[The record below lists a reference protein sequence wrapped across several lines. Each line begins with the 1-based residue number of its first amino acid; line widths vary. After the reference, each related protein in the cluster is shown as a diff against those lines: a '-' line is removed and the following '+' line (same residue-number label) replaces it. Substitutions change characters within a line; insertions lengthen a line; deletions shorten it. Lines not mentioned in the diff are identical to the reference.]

1 MKTIELNVS
10 YDKLFKDDEDVRTVE
25 GSRNYTQ
32 IHFNFLTDDWKNVK
46 MKVVYFEYDN
56 GKTDAELV
64 DTDNMVTIPSRVLAL
79 QYFKVSLKGYTET
92 IDQLIP
98 TNKVDIVVDSTIE
111 PNTDIPTE
119 NKYILRSFYE
129 VAEDNYVM
137 KFLRNDGTTFEL
149 SLSNIKNDIS
159 SKADPTKF
167 DLTYDVDNGVV
178 NLTYNNEVIGTVD
191 FGEKLVLESATY
203 DKNTKSIILK
213 FTSGDII
220 TIPVSDL
227 SDIYKGGTTETTT
240 VTMTDENEIK
250 VEINEAYKVKKSD
263 VDNKVDKV
271 TGKQLSTN
279 DFTNELKTKLDGIS
293 EGANKVIVDSELSST
308 STNPVQNKVIKSAL
322 DETVKKIPTKLSQL
336 TQDSENYWSLT
347 GGINIANEID
357 LNTLRTIGNYRC
369 QSDYTANTLVNKPSD
384 LDSAFVMKI
393 YQTYGTTSYIT
404 QEIKTSE
411 KIYKRVYIVS
421 TASWGPWILT
431 SDILTTYAK
440 TSVVNNKLDKV
451 TTSSNHSQAYAKTP
465 GGGQVMW
472 NMNNTPGED
481 TIPLFDSN
489 KNLKTSTPVADN
501 DTTPKVYV
509 DEKVNN
515 VNTNVEDL
523 TQELNEL
530 KEQINGYLFDETEV
544 TLNDVDTAVI
554 PKTVQV
560 GSSTYN
566 VADNSRAGV
575 VEIQGKSNVAHV
587 CNMIEVDGKSVKFNQ
602 LVDKTKFKDT
612 VATQGITFT
621 IDKTKGTIT
630 VNGTNTE
637 STSLYFNPLIGSTSV
652 NIISGHKYLLKGSPT
667 NASTTTTFA
676 NFFGDGVIYVVDTG
690 LGAIAQATSSGLAFL
705 QIIIAANAT
714 VSNAVFTPQLYD
726 LTAMGLDD
734 ISLTDFNKKFPS
746 TPYEYNSG
754 ELKHVAISEVTARA
768 LNMIDKSKIQYTTIS
783 AQGVTLTSNKDK
795 GTVTISGTNS
805 SSTQPLYFHLFTISN
820 QIRIVN
826 GHKYLIKGSPSNSTT
841 STAYLQLYGS
851 NVITVSTSNS
861 MSIGT
866 AISTGI
872 ASIVVIV
879 HEGATVSN
887 MTFQPQLFD
896 LTEYYGA
903 GNEPTSVA
911 NVPFAN
917 DGKYHEYFSETLTL
931 SSPLTLRGV
940 DDVYCD
946 KFYLQGDNLSSGV
959 VLRRFAEVDLGTL
972 TWTATTESNTFYSS
986 GNSWSLPI
994 QKGTNYILCS
1004 NYSSLPTSTG
1014 VANMTDKSI
1023 ICAVDGIVYVK
1034 DSSYTDVAT
1043 FKTAMSGVK
1052 LVYELATKTSETIT
1066 TGGLTNSKEEIFH
1079 LLDTN
1084 TNSTYDMIDREKIR
1098 YGKVKNNTVSSLTF
1112 KGKNLFDKNNADNI
1126 HKNTTINVNGELWS
1140 ATHTVNALTLELP
1153 YSSTTMTIS
1162 FKKKVD
1168 TDNKTYGFNCYSSIL
1183 DENKNVVEARK
1194 DISVINAIVTSF
1206 TITNI
1211 NPSQINKGYI
1221 RLALASGYFSAGYEI
1236 EDIQFEV
1243 GSTPTSYSE
1252 YRTPKA
1258 VVLPS
1263 AQELRSAKNAYDTI
1277 EVVKNASGLF
1287 DMNKVQRIGT
1297 YTFTGTE
1304 LIAGN
1309 YGTYPEY
1316 SWYWEGPQQWENAP
1330 KTTDSQPLIDVNG
1343 LPLTTCYF
1351 NDYKSLIIL
1360 FSQSIKNWYPELGK
1374 ILKGAILNYEL
1385 ATPTTTSIATNLT
1398 LDEVTAIIEANGLVT
1413 VNGNSVDEAFAK
1425 PNVKLELVYRKLS

>member
-1 MKTIELNVS
+1 M
-10 YDKLFKDDEDVRTVE
+10 
-25 GSRNYTQ
+25 
-32 IHFNFLTDDWKNVK
+32 
-46 MKVVYFEYDN
+46 
-56 GKTDAELV
+56 
-64 DTDNMVTIPSRVLAL
+64 
-79 QYFKVSLKGYTET
+79 
-92 IDQLIP
+92 
-98 TNKVDIVVDSTIE
+98 
-111 PNTDIPTE
+111 
-119 NKYILRSFYE
+119 RSFYE
-129 VAEDNYVM
+129 VTEDNYVM

-308 STNPVQNKVIKSAL
+308 SENPVQNKVI
-322 DETVKKIPTKLSQL
+322 
-336 TQDSENYWSLT
+336 
-347 GGINIANEID
+347 
-357 LNTLRTIGNYRC
+357 
-369 QSDYTANTLVNKPSD
+369 
-384 LDSAFVMKI
+384 
-393 YQTYGTTSYIT
+393 
-404 QEIKTSE
+404 
-411 KIYKRVYIVS
+411 
-421 TASWGPWILT
+421 
-431 SDILTTYAK
+431 
-440 TSVVNNKLDKV
+440 TSVVNNKLDRV
-451 TTSSNHSQAYAKTP
+451 ETSTPLPQVYAKKTNGKQEMRNISTSP
-465 GGGQVMW
+465 ATDV
-472 NMNNTPGED
+472 
-481 TIPLFDSN
+481 IPVYDSN
-489 KNLKTSTPVADN
+489 KNIKTSTPVADN

-523 TQELNEL
+523 TQQLNEL

-566 VADNSRAGV
+566 VADNSKAGV

-602 LVDKTKFKDT
+602 LIDKSKFKDT

-637 STSLYFNPLIGSTSV
+637 NSSLNFNPLVSSTSV
-652 NIISGHKYLLKGSPT
+652 NVISGHKYLLKCSPSG
-667 NASTTTTFA
+667 ASTTTTFA
-676 NFFGDGVIYVVDTG
+676 NFFGDGIIYLVDTG
-690 LGAIAQATSSGLAFL
+690 LGAIAQATSSGLAYL
-705 QIIIAANAT
+705 QIVIAANAT

-754 ELKHVAISEVTARA
+754 ELKHVEISNVTAEA
-768 LNMIDKSKIQYTTIS
+768 LNMISKRRILSYNFTV
-783 AQGVTLTSNKDK
+783 QGVTIATDKEK
-795 GTVTISGTNS
+795 GTLTINGTNS
-805 SSTQPLYFHLFTISN
+805 SSTTPVVFNEFPTRTQMNL
-820 QIRIVN
+820 VN

-841 STAYLQLYGS
+841 STAYLQLFGT
-851 NVITVSTSNS
+851 NIITLDTSDS

-866 AISTGI
+866 ANSTGKATI
-872 ASIVVIV
+872 LLTVR
-879 HEGATVSN
+879 EDATVSN
-887 MTFQPQLFD
+887 MTFQPQVFD

-911 NVPFAN
+911 DVPFAN

-931 SSPLTLRGV
+931 SSPLTLRGI

-946 KFYLQGDNLSSGV
+946 KLYLQGDNLSSGV

-972 TWTATTESNTFYSS
+972 
-986 GNSWSLPI
+986 SWSKSTSANIFSSLGI
-994 QKGTNYILCS
+994 ADTALAGTTNYIIL
-1004 NYSSLPTSTG
+1004 NYTSWKSTIET
-1014 VANMTDKSI
+1014 MPDKSI
-1023 ICAVDGIVYVK
+1023 RIATGQASVYIR
-1034 DSSYTDVAT
+1034 DDSYTDAVT

-1052 LVYELATKTSETIT
+1052 LIYELATKTSEAIT
-1066 TGGLTNSKEEIFH
+1066 TSGLTNSKEEIFH

-1098 YGKVKNNTVSSLTF
+1098 YGKIKDNTVSSLVF

-1126 HKNTTINVNGELWS
+1126 HKNTTISINGELTS
-1140 ATHTVNALTLELP
+1140 ETNTVNALTLDLP

-1168 TDNKTYGFNCYSSIL
+1168 TDNQTYGFSCYSAIL
-1183 DENKNVVEARK
+1183 DENKNVVEVRK
-1194 DISVINAIVTSF
+1194 DISVSNAKVTSF

-1221 RLALASGYFSAGYEI
+1221 RIALVSTYLTEGYEL

-1243 GSTPTSYSE
+1243 GSTATSYSD
-1252 YRTPKA
+1252 YRTPKEVA
-1258 VVLPS
+1258 LPS

-1277 EVVKNASGLF
+1277 EVVKNANGLF
-1287 DMNKVQRIGT
+1287 DMNKIQRIGT

-1304 LIAGN
+1304 VIVWNGFA
-1309 YGTYPEY
+1309 YPTT
-1316 SWYWEGPQQWENAP
+1316 SWNTHVVNTLSKAN
-1330 KTTDSQPLIDVNG
+1330 SHNHVIDMNG
-1343 LPLTTCYF
+1343 LSIKLIYTSAANT
-1351 NDYKSLIIL
+1351 LIIE
-1360 FSQSIKNWYPELGK
+1360 FGEGSTDYDKFWTNSTENEPSKV
-1374 ILKGAILNYEL
+1374 LKGAILNYEL

-1398 LDEVTAIIEANGLVT
+1398 LDEVTAIIETNGLVT
-1413 VNGNSVDEAFAK
+1413 VNGNSVNEAFAK